1 MIDAQRRLFIE
12 AHTELGVAPLTPEVR
27 LWLATEATALW
38 EASEAFLAEKGLP
51 PPFWAFAWAGGQALA
66 RYVLDRPETVDA
78 KRVLDFGAGGGL
90 VAIAA
95 MLAGAKSAV
104 AADVDAFAAT
114 AARLNAAEND
124 TPIETW
130 TGDATRLDFRDFD
143 VILAADVCYERAPA
157 AETTDWLRRAAAD
170 GVDVLMGDPG
180 RSYFAGAG
188 FLELARY
195 DVPTPTELE
204 RLSVTPAK
212 VWRVGA

>member
-1 MIDAQRRLFIE
+1 MTDAERRQFIE
-12 AHTELGVAPLTPEVR
+12 AHTKLDAAPLTPGVR
-27 LWLATEATALW
+27 LWLATEATELW
-38 EASEAFLAEKGLP
+38 EASEAFLEAKGLP
-51 PPFWAFAWAGGQALA
+51 PPFWAFAWAGGQAMA
-66 RYVLDRPETVDA
+66 RYVLDHPETVA
-78 KRVLDFGAGGGL
+78 SKRVLDFGAGGGL

-95 MLAGAKSAV
+95 MLAGAKSAL

-114 AARLNAAEND
+114 ATQLNAAENGVVVQTD
-124 TPIETW
+124 
-130 TGDATRLDFRDFD
+130 TGDATKLDHQDFD

-157 AETTDWLRRAAAD
+157 AEATGWLRQAAAA

-188 FLELARY
+188 FLELATY

-212 VWRVGA
+212 VWRVRA